1 MNLIPEFD
9 MHRVFVAPWTTEISN
24 YGIMALMT
32 FLVAAACGLVGNFLI
47 LRRMALVGD
56 AISHSV
62 LPGIVIAFLITK
74 SRGTIAMFAGAVVAA
89 LITTLLIE
97 AIHKHSRVKQDA
109 AIGIAFSSLFA
120 IGVILIAIYA
130 DKVDLDQ
137 DCVLNGELPLMPLSP
152 SVTLGGVTLG
162 PAPVVR
168 MGAVLAVSLLL
179 LGLFFKE
186 LLISSFDAGLARAL
200 GIRAGWIHIGLMG
213 WLSIVVV
220 AAFEAV
226 GAILV
231 IAMLILPGA
240 TAALITD
247 RLGIRLAW
255 SGIHAAVSAVLGMH
269 LAIWLDCSPAGA
281 AVVAGSVLFA
291 GAWLF
296 GPLDGVVFKALRRR
310 QIRENVEPV
319 ESLGSGGL

>member
-1 MNLIPEFD
+1 MNLIPAFD
-9 MHRVFVAPWTTEISN
+9 FHRVFVAPWTTELSN
-24 YGIMALMT
+24 YGVMALMT
-32 FLVAAACGLVGNFLI
+32 FLVAATCGLVGNFLI

-62 LPGIVIAFLITK
+62 LPGIVIAFLFTK
-74 SRGTIAMFAGAVVAA
+74 SRGTIAMFIGAVAA
-89 LITTLLIE
+89 AMITTLLIE

-120 IGVILIAIYA
+120 IGVILIAVFA

-152 SVTLGGVTLG
+152 SVSFGGIVLG

-168 MGAVLAVSLLL
+168 MAVVLAISLLL
-179 LGLFFKE
+179 LVLFFKE

-200 GIRAGWIHIGLMG
+200 GIRAGWIHVGLMA

-220 AAFEAV
+220 ASFEAV

-269 LAIWLDCSPAGA
+269 LAVWLDCSPAGA
-281 AVVAGSVLFA
+281 AVVAGSILFV

-296 GPLDGVVFKALRRR
+296 GPHDGVVCKALRSRR
-310 QIRENVEPV
+310 TEGDGERI
-319 ESLGSGGL
+319 ESLKSGAL